1 MPPVTSICQPDLG
14 RIEAA
19 YQKSL
24 TALLAERNA
33 DGYWT
38 GELSSSALSTATAI
52 SALALVQKQTGL
64 RSHDQLIANGLAWLA
79 KHQNADG
86 GWGDTVKSFSNISTT
101 MLCRAAFH
109 LAGGGSRFALVTR
122 QADAWMDERHE
133 SGGAVLVGR
142 RGHLHGAA
150 PVRERVTRPRRPQ
163 RGDHL
168 LGGRRPVGEASP
180 EHGELPPHV
189 AGGAQDGDGH
199 S

>member
-52 SALALVQKQTGL
+52 GALGLVQKQTGL

-79 KHQNADG
+79 THQNADG
-86 GWGDTVKSFSNISTT
+86 GWGDTVKSFSNISTS
-101 MLCRAAFH
+101 MLCRAALH
-109 LAGGGSRFALVTR
+109 LTGATEQYADKLRRVETYLVDKCGRTPAE
-122 QADAWMDERHE
+122 QAE
-133 SGGAVLVGR
+133 AVR
-142 RGHLHGAA
+142 
-150 PVRERVTRPRRPQ
+150 
-163 RGDHL
+163 
-168 LGGRRPVGEASP
+168 
-180 EHGELPPHV
+180 
-189 AGGAQDGDGH
+189 
-199 S
+199 